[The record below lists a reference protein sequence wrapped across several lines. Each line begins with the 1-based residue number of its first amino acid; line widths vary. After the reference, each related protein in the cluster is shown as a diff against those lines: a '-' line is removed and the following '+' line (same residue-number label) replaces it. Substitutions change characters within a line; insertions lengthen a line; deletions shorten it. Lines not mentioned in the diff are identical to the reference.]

1 MTDSRISREQ
11 SISTHGVMELAPLW
25 EGPRLIDCRVV
36 TVNDICLNLFRSSA
50 LPDDINT
57 LSEFIP
63 DEESFQS
70 LMRNLDTGLKTSS
83 SPDFGFLLMRF
94 PGGVFISVQHQ
105 SSQSVRLVCVDAS
118 DVVDRVLCSDDACA
132 HMQKP
137 AAVLDTEG
145 KTLSVSGEW
154 ERTFGYEKSRLL
166 GKELITYVH
175 PADRECAE
183 RMFLPGTSDGKPYTN
198 MIRFLTS
205 QDSYRTLELF
215 VVRAGGNL
223 LVYGNDI
230 TGSLEQRQFIDR
242 QAHLYALFMDSPIA
256 GIFFSMR
263 EEPIAISSID
273 TGDEALL
280 LSLMDSEHII
290 EVNETFLTQVQKPRE
305 VILGSALSDFFHWD
319 IGRGIHHYRTA
330 LREGKVVA
338 EGRFPVP
345 DDSERWIS
353 VNISNIYDEEGRLK
367 GHVGFQMDV
376 TVRKQ
381 QEQELR
387 RRENDYRILTE
398 FARDMLWIYNLDADR
413 FTFLSPAVEGIL
425 GWTPDEMKR
434 GGLPLI
440 IGEQTL
446 RTLVIQI
453 DRFREEFRQT
463 GRVGTD
469 ATLRID
475 HTRKDGRTVHSES
488 LLNFRYNEEHEL
500 EVIGISRDVSEK
512 KRAEEHLVFTSYHDQ
527 LTGVYNR
534 RFLKD
539 FLSEG
544 LNRSHFPL
552 SIILCD
558 LNGLKL
564 TNDVFGHSFGDAL
577 IVENAQLL
585 TSFARSNDIVTR
597 EGGDEF
603 IMLLPATAAH
613 EARRFVNEMRN
624 RSRGIRVNELQLS
637 SAFGT
642 ATMERMG
649 DEYYEAYHAAE
660 KQLYS
665 DKLRTSPEYKKQ
677 LIGTFLSSL
686 FSSDTALERHSLSVS
701 ALCGRIAQE
710 LSLDRMKTEQLIL
723 AGRLHDIGIIG
734 LDTKVVPD
742 VDYKMR
748 EEIGE
753 YARHPEL
760 GYRIISSVPMYGEIA
775 TWVLA
780 HHEQPDGKGYP
791 GKLSGADIPLEAH
804 IIHVA
809 NDYDLLMEKYRQD
822 ARRVLSVME
831 QDGRRRYPVKVLKAL
846 RACIEKGSF

>member
-1 MTDSRISREQ
+1 
-11 SISTHGVMELAPLW
+11 MELTPLW
-25 EGPRLIDCRVV
+25 DEHRVIDYRVV
-36 TVNDICLNLFRSSA
+36 TINEICVRMLGASRHADGGALLSELIPEDAVFRSLVRQLS
-50 LPDDINT
+50 T
-57 LSEFIP
+57 LSQAEMP
-63 DEESFQS
+63 SDS
-70 LMRNLDTGLKTSS
+70 
-83 SPDFGFLLMRF
+83 GFLLMLGPDAVYITVRY
-94 PGGVFISVQHQ
+94 Q

-118 DVVDRVLCSDDACA
+118 DVVDRALRSDQAYA
-132 HMQKP
+132 HILRP

-145 KTLSVSGEW
+145 RIVSVNDEW
-154 ERTFGYEKSRLL
+154 ERTFGYEKGQLL
-166 GKELITYVH
+166 GKELLTYVH
-175 PADRECAE
+175 PEHSDSAAHL
-183 RMFLPGTSDGKPYTN
+183 FLPGSSGTDPCTHQV
-198 MIRFLTS
+198 RFLTS
-205 QDSYRTLELF
+205 QESYRTLDLIS
-215 VVRAGGNL
+215 VRVGPNM
-223 LVYGNDI
+223 LVCGSDI
-230 TGSLEQRQFIDR
+230 TDTLQRRQFIDR
-242 QAHLYALFMDSPIA
+242 QAHLYSLFMDSTVA

-263 EEPIAISSID
+263 EEPIEISSID
-273 TGDEALL
+273 TGDDALL
-280 LSLMDSEHII
+280 LSLMRSEHLI
-290 EVNETFLTQVQKPRE
+290 EVNRAFLDQVHRTRE
-305 VILGSALSDFFHWD
+305 VVIGSALSDFFQWD
-319 IGRGIHHYRTA
+319 ISRGIHHYRTA

-353 VNISNIYDEEGRLK
+353 VNISNIYDEKGRLQ

-376 TVRKQ
+376 TAKKQ

-387 RRENDYRILTE
+387 RRENNYRILTE
-398 FARDMLWIYNLDADR
+398 FARDMIWIYNLDADR

-446 RTLVIQI
+446 HTLRTQI

-463 GRVGTD
+463 GKVGTG

-475 HTRKDGRTVHSES
+475 HTRKDGRNVHSES

-500 EVIGISRDVSEK
+500 EVIGISRDISES

-534 RFLKD
+534 RYLKN

-544 LNRSHFPL
+544 LHRGHFPL

-564 TNDVFGHSFGDAL
+564 TNDVFGHSLGDTL

-585 TSFARSNDIVTR
+585 TSFARSSDIVTR

-603 IMLLPATAAH
+603 IMLLPSTTAL
-613 EARRFVNEMRN
+613 EARSIVKEMRN

-637 SAFGT
+637 AAFGT
-642 ATMERMG
+642 ATMEAMG

-660 KQLYS
+660 KELYA

-686 FSSDTALERHSLSVS
+686 FSSDAALERHSLSVS
-701 ALCGRIAQE
+701 VLCGRIAQE

-723 AGRLHDIGIIG
+723 AGKLHDIGIIG

-742 VDYKMR
+742 VDYKMS

-809 NDYDLLMEKYRQD
+809 NDYDILMEKYRQD
-822 ARRVLSVME
+822 VHRVLSVME
-831 QDGRRRYPVKVLKAL
+831 EDGRRRYPVKVLKAL